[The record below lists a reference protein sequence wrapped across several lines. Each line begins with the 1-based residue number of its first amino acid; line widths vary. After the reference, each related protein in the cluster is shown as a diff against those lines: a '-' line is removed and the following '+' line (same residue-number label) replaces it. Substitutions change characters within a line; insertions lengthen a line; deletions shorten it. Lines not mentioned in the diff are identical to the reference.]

1 MINRHK
7 KFFRLVS
14 TLIVVAFA
22 TGTGIQPTM
31 AGTPPV
37 VILDAGH
44 GGGDPGAVGNGMKE
58 KDITLEVTQKVRDI
72 LKGKGYTVIM
82 TRDNDSNPSLDS
94 RVNLCKNNSSPD
106 MLVSIHVNSGGGTGT
121 EAFYTDR
128 YSNLT
133 TNSKALAQRLA
144 DNVAGRN
151 GMVKRGN
158 NGIKHERES
167 APGQL
172 ALLTCSKAPSAL
184 IELAFIDAPSSKP
197 DINVL
202 RNQRS
207 MLAQAIADAMMAGL
221 PAAKPV
227 VSVVTSCTDAKMII
241 PHSGYLGWSYGDNHA
256 TVLNTDTYLVAPK
269 WHRGIDI
276 YGDPGETVFAAAD
289 GILYT
294 DEKRADANSILKIDH
309 PTLGVATQYTHIIT
323 TLGHKTTVKRGDPI
337 GKIASF
343 TNSHLHFSIK
353 KSLNLNEAYAD
364 SVLDPSSFLSA
375 NVNVAYIRSNY
386 PQSVADGVYDRPVK
400 DFCYSATA
408 PVIAYRDA
416 NFAGVTQN
424 FAQGTFLANRSQLN
438 VVGNDSIS
446 SLKVA
451 AGYQVRACQHELA
464 GICRVFESGNYA
476 SLGDLNDQISSL
488 EVSRK

>member
-82 TRDNDSNPSLDS
+82 TRENDSNPSLDS

-133 TNSKALAQRLA
+133 TNSYALAKRLA
-144 DNVAGRN
+144 TNVAN
-151 GMVKRGN
+151 STGMVKRGDA
-158 NGIKHERES
+158 NGVKHERES
-167 APGQL
+167 APRQL

-197 DINVL
+197 DVNVL
-202 RNQRS
+202 RNKRS
-207 MLAQAIADAMMAGL
+207 VLAQAVADAVMAGL
-221 PAAKPV
+221 PAAKP
-227 VSVVTSCTDAKMII
+227 AG
-241 PHSGYLGWSYGDNHA
+241 PSGYTYCNSEGQRCVFSGTKSVAYGANGRFVYQNRNGGVDCKNE
-256 TVLNTDTYLVAPK
+256 VF
-269 WHRGIDI
+269 
-276 YGDPGETVFAAAD
+276 GDPV
-289 GILYT
+289 
-294 DEKRADANSILKIDH
+294 
-309 PTLGVATQYTHIIT
+309 LGV
-323 TLGHKTTVKRGDPI
+323 VK
-337 GKIASF
+337 ACF
-343 TNSHLHFSIK
+343 
-353 KSLNLNEAYAD
+353 
-364 SVLDPSSFLSA
+364 
-375 NVNVAYIRSNY
+375 IR
-386 PQSVADGVYDRPVK
+386 
-400 DFCYSATA
+400 
-408 PVIAYRDA
+408 
-416 NFAGVTQN
+416 
-424 FAQGTFLANRSQLN
+424 
-438 VVGNDSIS
+438 
-446 SLKVA
+446 
-451 AGYQVRACQHELA
+451 
-464 GICRVFESGNYA
+464 
-476 SLGDLNDQISSL
+476 
-488 EVSRK
+488 